1 MSLLTCQ
8 TCARDRERGG
18 ESVCTHNNKGE
29 SSLPSGSPVGTVKV
43 HCGFGP
49 RRGDCCMW
57 HGTARRSR
65 AETKHSGG
73 LCPKLNTVDSSHSH
87 TQFEQFECQVEEGG
101 GGLPLP
107 DIIHSRST
115 CQQRLL
121 CLDSCMR
128 IRLFSLPIVAVGSLK
143 SLLFAEQK
151 IWLLLLS
158 LSPSLP
164 LSLSS

>member
-8 TCARDRERGG
+8 TCARDRDREGERVCVHIIIK
-18 ESVCTHNNKGE
+18 ENLHSPLAHLSVRSKCIAVLDHAGA
-29 SSLPSGSPVGTVKV
+29 TVA
-43 HCGFGP
+43 C
-49 RRGDCCMW
+49 
-57 HGTARRSR
+57 GTARRSR